1 MTHVYEIGKLD
12 KEHVNYM
19 LLLDYVQSCPKY
31 NFDMLDEAENED
43 INGDQAHFLCT
54 LSLFILIIKLGK

>member
-31 NFDMLDEAENED
+31 NFDLLDFLYSVSRH
-43 INGDQAHFLCT
+43 INH
-54 LSLFILIIKLGK
+54 